1 MAPNDPIPADEP
13 AAEKPQVSP
22 QRDEEIRRA
31 AALGQKRSE
40 REKQIKQNIKDNRKA
55 EEKRAREGVKI
66 VEAKKEKAKEH
77 VGEYR
82 VANKQRAKELA
93 DEKLRKDKEAA
104 RQADISKKA
113 KAEQKK
119 KLQYMGDLR
128 EMGRLKQAAE
138 HREVVL
144 TADEERD
151 RKAANF
157 EFRTKIL
164 EADRLETLAKEAA
177 DRDVR
182 AQKVILEN
190 DMRNKL
196 YQAETWHRMK
206 VAELDAEVHRQT
218 AQISRISDPG
228 QQRQEAMAAQGLIR
242 GKRKKI
248 DEEYREKQDAIT
260 QEIDRRKNEIETHYY
275 AARAKAESDRRTAGT
290 NADRE
295 LARRNE
301 DITLT
306 FKRRRKGEEE

>member
-13 AAEKPQVSP
+13 LPEKPQVSP

-55 EEKRAREGVKI
+55 EEKRAREGVKM
-66 VEAKKEKAKEH
+66 VEEKKEAAKEH
-77 VGEYR
+77 IGEYR
-82 VANKQRAKELA
+82 VANKQRVKEIA
-93 DEKLRKDKEAA
+93 DEKVRKEKEAA
-104 RQADISKKA
+104 RQADIAKKA

-164 EADRLETLAKEAA
+164 EAERVEALAKESA
-177 DRDVR
+177 DREVR

-206 VAELDAEVHRQT
+206 VAELDAEVHRQA
-218 AQISRISDPG
+218 AQLSHITDPAV
-228 QQRQEAMAAQGLIR
+228 QRQEAMQAQGLIR
-242 GKRKKI
+242 GKRKRL
-248 DEEYREKQDAIT
+248 DDEYREKQDAIM
-260 QEIDRRKNEIETHYY
+260 QEMERRRGEIDTHYY